1 MKKNCLLKALLCMI
15 LLVMVFTFLIP
26 STTGIRNY
34 TPIGTVVLNVVQSF
48 AYFTDPILLIL
59 LIGGFYGVLNKTGGY
74 KKLLDSIVVKFKDN
88 KNFIIF
94 TIVLFAGIAAV
105 TGISLPLLVFVPFMV
120 SIILLMGYDKLV
132 ALSSTVGAILVGL
145 LGGLFNNFNDPS
157 YGSVTNMEMML
168 GVDFGSNTLYKILLL
183 LISVG
188 LLILYVTKHIKSV
201 KDKKVKYDIKDDTDI
216 MINLVKGS
224 YKSIKVWPIILV
236 FSLMLVILILGLV
249 PWNSLFEI
257 EVFENFHTWLTSLT
271 IPEFKL
277 FGITFSEFPLF
288 DNLISSSFAPFGEWT
303 SINYGNVGNQLMT
316 MNLIVVLTV
325 LLIICARVKF
335 EDAVEGFVSGVKK
348 MIPTAL
354 LVSLAYVV
362 LVTSFNKGF
371 IESIIE
377 WAMELVGGF
386 NIVVVSLLSIIGS
399 LFSVDFFYTVVGVFT
414 VITGYVEDTSV
425 ISCLD
430 VIYQAMYYL
439 VMLIGPTSIMLIFGL
454 SYLNIPYKEWLR
466 YIWRFILELFIL
478 IIVILCLMMLLI

>member
-1 MKKNCLLKALLCMI
+1 
-15 LLVMVFTFLIP
+15 
-26 STTGIRNY
+26 
-34 TPIGTVVLNVVQSF
+34 
-48 AYFTDPILLIL
+48 
-59 LIGGFYGVLNKTGGY
+59 
-74 KKLLDSIVVKFKDN
+74 
-88 KNFIIF
+88 
-94 TIVLFAGIAAV
+94 
-105 TGISLPLLVFVPFMV
+105 
-120 SIILLMGYDKLV
+120 
-132 ALSSTVGAILVGL
+132 
-145 LGGLFNNFNDPS
+145 
-157 YGSVTNMEMML
+157 
-168 GVDFGSNTLYKILLL
+168 
-183 LISVG
+183 
-188 LLILYVTKHIKSV
+188 
-201 KDKKVKYDIKDDTDI
+201 
-216 MINLVKGS
+216 
-224 YKSIKVWPIILV
+224 
-236 FSLMLVILILGLV
+236 MLVILILGLV